1 MPRLSLVARSFSQ
14 LSMIIEVPAVQKP
27 VSARSAIHDVSSMI
41 RPVISTVR
49 HTSATKEPNARTCPA
64 RRTMA
69 GATKQP
75 MTKPAAQEV
84 PRKPRISL
92 E

>member
-14 LSMIIEVPAVQKP
+14 LSMIMEVPAVQKP
-27 VSARSAIHDVSSMI
+27 VSARSVIHQTSSI
-41 RPVISTVR
+41 TRPVISTVR
-49 HTSATKEPNARTCPA
+49 QTSATKEANARTCPA

-69 GATKQP
+69 GATKHP